1 MLSRNFLL
9 VLLCFFSAEIAFSQA
24 ILSSNTKTDLQ
35 ELEAILQKNRSI
47 PAKFPTLNLST
58 TPTESKTYF
67 SFVCKAEEF
76 KFAELRAKGYWVSGF
91 IANNPS
97 NMTNSSGIFSL
108 RLTASQI
115 SDLKKEIFSSVYV
128 EISQKN
134 QPTLEKALKD
144 TRADSVQLGLGLP
157 ECYTGKDVYIGVTDW
172 GFDYTSPMFY
182 DTALQQTRIVAA
194 WDQYKLSGPAPVG
207 FGYGTEYNSPSS
219 LLAAGSD
226 TANIYSYATHG
237 SHVAGI
243 AGGSGAG
250 TPNRG
255 IAFESKFLFVT
266 FLVDV
271 SAVLDAWEW
280 MYQKAQADGKRLV
293 INMSWGLYHFGTLD
307 GSSLLSQAITAYT
320 DLGVVFANS
329 AGNNGNVNFHIKKQF
344 NNDLL
349 KSKIDFYAYSSNPN
363 MWGQSIHAWG
373 EPANSFSSGII
384 VTSNLN
390 LPLVESP
397 LYSTDTTTSYIDT
410 FLVTGIDTIWYNISA
425 DSAHYLNNRPTM
437 RLRVKNTNTSLKVL
451 LKSTA
456 ASGIVHYWNVTEL
469 TTDVG
474 NWGMPFSAVGIG
486 STAGDYLNGIS
497 EPSCS
502 DDVISVAAYATQY
515 QTSGSSMAGGAIASF
530 SSIGPR
536 YDGTMKPDIAAPGVS
551 IISSM
556 SSYTDASFTS
566 ISSVPFNGRT
576 YHFAKLSGTSMA
588 SPMVAGIA
596 ALILDANPY
605 LSARQVKEIIMQTAR
620 QDNYTGVIP
629 PEGSPRWGA
638 GKVNAYAAVQ
648 LALITVGQQEIQ
660 QEISWSIYPNPV
672 AETLNLNKLTISIEE
687 VEIVDLTGKI
697 IRKKVENNSILLQNI
712 ESGTYWL
719 RLLINGKIEQQKFI
733 KL

>member
-1 MLSRNFLL
+1 MTFRNLFLIFTSL
-9 VLLCFFSAEIAFSQA
+9 FYAEIIFSQA
-24 ILSSNTKTDLQ
+24 ILSAATKTDLQ
-35 ELEAILQKNRSI
+35 DLERIVNNNLPI
-47 PAKFPTLNLST
+47 PDKYSTLNLST
-58 TPTESKTYF
+58 SIKKSKSYF
-67 SFVCKAEEF
+67 SFVCKSDDS
-76 KFAELRAKGYWVSGF
+76 KFSELRSKGYWVSGF
-91 IANNPS
+91 IANEPTS
-97 NMTNSSGIFSL
+97 RTNSSGIFSL
-108 RLTASQI
+108 RLAPNELH
-115 SDLKKEIFSSVYV
+115 DLNTNLFTGVYV
-128 EISQKN
+128 ELSPKN

-144 TRADSVQLGLGLP
+144 TRADSVQLGIGLP
-157 ECYTGKDVYIGVTDW
+157 EGYTGKDVYIGVTDW

-182 DTALQQTRIVAA
+182 DTTLQQTRIVAA

-207 FGYGTEYNSPSS
+207 FGYGTEYNTPAS
-219 LLAAGSD
+219 LILAGCD
-226 TANIYSYATHG
+226 TSNIYSYATHG

-250 TPNRG
+250 TSNRG
-255 IAFESKFLFVT
+255 MAFESKFLFVT

-271 SAVLDAWEW
+271 AAVLDAWEW

-293 INMSWGLYHFGTLD
+293 VNMSWGLYHFGTLD
-307 GSSLLSQAITAYT
+307 GTSLLSQAITAYT

-373 EPANSFSSGII
+373 EPGNSFSAGII

-397 LYSTDTTTSYIDT
+397 LYSTDATISYIDT

-425 DSAHYLNNRPTM
+425 DSAHYLNNRPTI

-456 ASGIVHYWNVTEL
+456 ASGTVHYWNVTEL
-469 TTDVG
+469 TNDVG
-474 NWGMPFSAVGIG
+474 NWGMPFSAVGTG
-486 STAGDYLNGIS
+486 STAGDNLNGIS

-515 QTSGSSMAGGAIASF
+515 QTSGTSMAGGAIASF

-536 YDGTMKPDIAAPGVS
+536 YDGVVKPDISAPGVS

-566 ISSVPFNGRT
+566 VLSVPFNGRT

-629 PEGSPRWGA
+629 PEGSTRWGA

-648 LALITVGQQEIQ
+648 LALVTVGQQDIKND
-660 QEISWSIYPNPV
+660 ISWSIYPNP
-672 AETLNLNKLTISIEE
+672 AGGFLNIINLPSSVHEIE
-687 VEIVDLTGKI
+687 IIDLTGKVM
-697 IRKKVENNSILLQNI
+697 RKKVENNSILVQDLDAG
-712 ESGTYWL
+712 SYWL
-719 RLLINGKIEQQKFI
+719 RLLINGKIEQQKFN